1 VSNREGGLPIEQF
14 IQALTSQLDRAQD
27 AMALKARTGRPLTF
41 AVKDMTLELRTHI
54 EMTGSVVRITPA
66 GPGDTETSV
75 LHLSLTTI
83 TRPMI
88 EENTVQTMSQPDEPS
103 IKEALGSDLSD
114 EEQRRL
120 EWAGVH
126 TVAQLRELQQHSG
139 EEAIS
144 RVAQVPATRLRLAL
158 ERASQPF
165 LSHVTPEPVNGN
177 AETGGVPL
185 LRIHG
190 RNLTH
195 QNQTPQ
201 VHIGGER
208 VRVLN
213 ASERELVIAPLPHQ
227 MSGALMVETAPGK
240 TGQTE
245 FDLQPPPA
253 PASLKTKPGIGETKP
268 GIGDEL

>member
-1 VSNREGGLPIEQF
+1 MSNRDGGLPIEQF

-54 EMTGSVVRITPA
+54 EMVGSVVRITPA

-88 EENTVQTMSQPDEPS
+88 EENTVQLMSQADEPS
-103 IKEALGSDLSD
+103 LKEALGSDLSD

-126 TVAQLRELQQHSG
+126 TVAQLRELQQRSG
-139 EEAIS
+139 EDAIE

-158 ERASQPF
+158 ERASRPF
-165 LSHVTPEPVNGN
+165 LNEVTTEPSHGQV
-177 AETGGVPL
+177 ETGATPL
-185 LRIHG
+185 LRIRG
-190 RNLTH
+190 RNLL
-195 QNQTPQ
+195 QKDQTPQ

-208 VRVLN
+208 VRVLEAN
-213 ASERELVIAPLPHQ
+213 ERELVVAPLAHQ
-227 MSGALMVETAPGK
+227 MSGTLMVETAPGK
-240 TGQTE
+240 RGQTE
-245 FDLQPPPA
+245 FDLQPPPSPA
-253 PASLKTKPGIGETKP
+253 PLVTPQHS
-268 GIGDEL
+268 GDEI